1 MVAKFVVDRVL
12 AERKRR
18 SRDELY
24 DILYDGD

>member
-18 SRDELY
+18 SRDELH
-24 DILYDGD
+24 DIVYDGD